1 MPESTDNPTAHDAA
15 LPKRASCLATIGL
28 ALAALC
34 LFGLLYTDVE
44 GFGKYVAHAQA
55 ALALAASVLGLI
67 AIVAGV
73 LKKQSRTALVGIVTL
88 LLCAAYVW
96 LLPVAVPL
104 EKIHDHPWCPL
115 LDGRT
120 APQPKDG

>member
-1 MPESTDNPTAHDAA
+1 MPKSADNASPAS
-15 LPKRASCLATIGL
+15 RASCLATIGL
-28 ALAALC
+28 ALAVLC
-34 LFGLLYTDVE
+34 LFGLLYADVE
-44 GFGKYVAHAQA
+44 GFGRTVAHAQA

-67 AIVAGV
+67 AIVAGL
-73 LKKQSRTALVGIVTL
+73 LKRQPRTALVGVVTL

-120 APQPKDG
+120 APQPEDG